1 MIYEAYSFLCVFP
14 FFHRIDSSFV
24 VPTSLYASIV
34 VNKAAKRAQIKFRL
48 QPSFYDKTLQSYK
61 KFRTNTSI
69 IFSFFYVF
77 LGVLDEQFCKAD
89 SNC

>member
-1 MIYEAYSFLCVFP
+1 MIYEAYSFLCVFL
-14 FFHRIDSSFV
+14 FFHRIDSSFME
-24 VPTSLYASIV
+24 PTSLYASIA

-61 KFRTNTSI
+61 NFRTNASI
-69 IFSFFYVF
+69 IFSFFSCF